1 LPNGLI
7 APFNVMTS
15 QAANGAFSRTTRFQV
30 PNGPVFNN
38 QFTRTPPQ
46 GPNGQATFNRN
57 SSIQFPNGLVAQ
69 LNAMVARSGNGAIN
83 RTTQLQLPD
92 GTTLNKQFN
101 RTAPQGPNGQ
111 VTTTAQLQVT
121 GNPNSPFL
129 STGIGP
135 FNAAVSPFMLTSNPY
150 ASAVL
155 SRAGAGAGYSSYGG
169 YSPMMGYGGGMAQGS
184 YGNQSGNYANQQ
196 QQPASQVSGED
207 AMGYDKTRDKGQ
219 LDWPLALR
227 ILPDPETGDLRK
239 EVETL
244 LQAARG
250 QANSG
255 SKVQQQLIGKA
266 ERDINRLGKLLNKS
280 GPALPV
286 SDYAVTES
294 RRFLKRLK
302 DVFNSL

>member
-1 LPNGLI
+1 
-7 APFNVMTS
+7 
-15 QAANGAFSRTTRFQV
+15 
-30 PNGPVFNN
+30 
-38 QFTRTPPQ
+38 
-46 GPNGQATFNRN
+46 
-57 SSIQFPNGLVAQ
+57 
-69 LNAMVARSGNGAIN
+69 
-83 RTTQLQLPD
+83 
-92 GTTLNKQFN
+92 
-101 RTAPQGPNGQ
+101 
-111 VTTTAQLQVT
+111 
-121 GNPNSPFL
+121 
-129 STGIGP
+129 
-135 FNAAVSPFMLTSNPY
+135 LTSNPY

-286 SDYAVTES
+286 SDYAVT
-294 RRFLKRLK
+294 
-302 DVFNSL
+302 